1 MHRYS
6 SRLSR
11 AFGMLTD
18 PPDDENVER
27 RSLNE
32 ESRREANDFRWI
44 ESERLGCDQGESALR
59 QWVQYHWSGFLRA
72 RWIEH
77 MLGVRFWVELGR
89 NEFGLLK
96 RTPGE
101 VRPLLDAILDKLKC
115 GAENLDIIRWACQEK
130 TIDEQHLIR
139 ELLGLINVNAHRIR
153 CHFCDE

>member
-1 MHRYS
+1 MHHYS

-18 PPDDENVER
+18 PPDDDNVER

-59 QWVQYHWSGFLRA
+59 RWVKCHWSGFLRA

-77 MLGVRFWVELGR
+77 MLGVRFWVELDR
-89 NEFGLLK
+89 NEFGLLS

-101 VRPLLDAILDKLKC
+101 VRPLLDLILDQLKC
-115 GAENLDIIRWACQEK
+115 GAENLDIICWARRE
-130 TIDEQHLIR
+130 TTTDEQQTVHD
-139 ELLGLINVNAHRIR
+139 LLGLINVNAHRLR
-153 CHFCDE
+153 CHFFDE